1 MAEVVVV
8 ILGCLDVWTGFAGR
22 TKLAVNLHLERSAWL
37 LAKEAGAR
45 STQAGKRT
53 QRLAF

>member
-45 STQAGKRT
+45 STQAGERT